1 MKCYDENK
9 RREALKKEEE
19 KRRSEEEERQKEES
33 SKKKEENVEKVGMAA
48 EMERLLSAEKI
59 RANDLEIRLR
69 LKETEMLNQAKKND
83 MQLKEKDDII
93 VKKDAEIKN
102 LQIALREK
110 DEELER
116 LRLLAR
122 SAASPVCSI
131 WVENIFSD
139 FFCFFLT

>member
-33 SKKKEENVEKVGMAA
+33 SKKKDENVGKVGMAA

-83 MQLKEKDDII
+83 MLII
-93 VKKDAEIKN
+93 EIKN
-102 LQIALREK
+102 LQISLREK
-110 DEELER
+110 DEELVR
-116 LRLLAR
+116 LRLLTR

-131 WVENIFSD
+131 WAENIFSD
-139 FFCFFLT
+139 IFYFFLT